1 MDLLDCKPIVEL
13 SGDEFLPEEEKTLLE
28 DAASNLV
35 HGTKLRLH
43 FSQGEI
49 AKVLQ
54 NYVCEKTIRNF

>member
-1 MDLLDCKPIVEL
+1 MDLLDGKPIVEL
-13 SGDEFLPEEEKTLLE
+13 SGDEFLPEEGKTLLE

-54 NYVCEKTIRNF
+54 NFISSNKNNN